1 MKEITIE
8 ERKTIS
14 LEILSEI
21 HDFCEKNNICYFL
34 DYGTLLGAVR
44 HKGYIPWDDDID
56 ISMKRDDYERFL
68 KTFCSSKY
76 EIANYRDKKFFAIQ
90 FSKVYDKKTFGILLD
105 KINLNY
111 GVAVDVF
118 PLDEIPEQD
127 NEQKVI
133 LRKIKHVD
141 RFYLKSLFCQN
152 FVRIESIKDIVKLIY
167 GKIFPATKLA
177 KKRENVVLDNQ
188 SKETTLLGFIDSTI
202 RLDINK
208 KSSYDSRILLDFE
221 GNQFYAPK
229 DYESVLISHYGENYM
244 QPPAEKDRESTH
256 TEKYYWKEDL

>member
-152 FVRIESIKDIVKLIY
+152 FVRIESIKDIVKLIELVGTY
-167 GKIFPATKLA
+167 GLDTIDNALNKLIEVCPTNISVDKI
-177 KKRENVVLDNQ
+177 E
-188 SKETTLLGFIDSTI
+188 FICSRKNDSNIIYLEDYNDEIITNS
-202 RLDINK
+202 INM
-208 KSSYDSRILLDFE
+208 LNEFNNFL
-221 GNQFYAPK
+221 
-229 DYESVLISHYGENYM
+229 
-244 QPPAEKDRESTH
+244 
-256 TEKYYWKEDL
+256 